1 MSGSLSP
8 ELREIVFKLALK
20 NAIEHSGKALPQP
33 VISKL
38 LGLMPELR
46 SRVRELSS
54 LISEVVSEVNKLSLE
69 DQIRLAK
76 DRYPELFER
85 KEIVKSKG
93 LPPLPNIELYKEI
106 RTRFAPNPDFLIH
119 LGNARPAILSYEYAR
134 MYGGKFI
141 LRFEDTDPKTKRP
154 LPDAYSL
161 IKDDLR
167 WLGVVW
173 DEEYMQSLRMEIY
186 YALAKELIYVGGA
199 YVDLCSREEY
209 RKYKLNMKPCPH
221 RALDVDKNLELWD
234 KMLSNHFSE
243 GEAVLR
249 VKTDLTHPDPSVR
262 DWVAF
267 RIIDTDRNP
276 HPITGSKYQ
285 VWPTYNYA
293 AGVDDHLMN
302 VTHILR
308 GKEHA
313 VNTIKQRY
321 LYEYF
326 KWRYPEVINV
336 GRLRLEG
343 LILSKSKIKDLLFK
357 YPNVFK
363 EIDDIRFGT
372 IASLRR
378 RGILPEVIR
387 RLIMEVGIK
396 DTDAVISWD
405 NIAATNRKLIDASSK
420 RLMFVPQ
427 PGVNVMIRNVPKE
440 LCRVSIPL
448 HPTNKDLG
456 SRSIELNVID
466 GKVMVLISSDD
477 ALKFK
482 ESGYVRLMEYMNIK
496 YVSDFHSGILAEF
509 LSTELSDVKK
519 FNAPII
525 QWVPYHAYVRV
536 MVMKPEGLKIS
547 RIRGYGE
554 PFMMNLKVNEVIQL
568 VRFGFIKVDKVK
580 HNTIS
585 AIYLHD

>member
-1 MSGSLSP
+1 MSSSL
-8 ELREIVFKLALK
+8 ELREIIFKLALK
-20 NAIEHSGKALPQP
+20 NAIEHSGRALPQP

-46 SRVRELSS
+46 SNVRELSS
-54 LISEVVSEVNKLSLE
+54 LVSEIISEVNKLSLE
-69 DQIRLAK
+69 DQIKLAK
-76 DRYPELFER
+76 ERYPEIFER
-85 KEIVKSKG
+85 KEIAKSRG
-93 LPPLPNIELYKEI
+93 LPPLPNVELYKEI

-119 LGNARPAILSYEYAR
+119 LGNARPAILSYEYAK
-134 MYGGKFI
+134 MYDGKFI
-141 LRFEDTDPKTKRP
+141 LRFEDTDPKTKKP

-167 WLGVVW
+167 WLGVIW
-173 DEEYMQSLRMEIY
+173 DEEYIQSLRMEVY
-186 YALAKELIYVGGA
+186 YELAKELINVGGA
-199 YVDLCSREEY
+199 YVDLCSRDEY
-209 RKYKLNMKPCPH
+209 RKYKLDMKPCPH
-221 RALDVDKNLELWD
+221 RGLDVDKNLELWD
-234 KMLSNHFSE
+234 RMLSNHFSE

-249 VKTDLTHPDPSVR
+249 VKTDTTHPDPSVR

-276 HPITGSKYQ
+276 HPITGSKYN

-308 GKEHA
+308 GKEHM

-321 LYEYF
+321 LYGYF

-387 RLIMEVGIK
+387 KLIMEVGIK

-427 PGVNVMIRNVPKE
+427 PGVNVIIKGVPKE
-440 LCRVSIPL
+440 LNKVSIPL

-456 SRSIELNVID
+456 SRSIEVNLID
-466 GKVMVLISSDD
+466 DKLMVLISSDD
-477 ALKFK
+477 SLKFR
-482 ESGYVRLMEYMNIK
+482 ELGYVRLMEYMNIK
-496 YVSDFHSGILAEF
+496 YVGELRDGILAEF
-509 LSTELSDVKK
+509 FSIELSDARKL
-519 FNAPII
+519 NAPII
-525 QWVPYHAYVRV
+525 QWVPYHNHVRV
-536 MVMKPEGLKIS
+536 MVMKPEGLRIS

-554 PFMMNLKVNEVIQL
+554 PFMMNLKVNEVVQL
-568 VRFGFIKVDKVK
+568 VRFGFIKVDKVR
-580 HNTIS
+580 HNVII